1 MRKILIGAG
10 FALATTAVP
19 MMPALAQNTSKQ
31 QAGNKA
37 EKTSTTGPSPQGTP
51 QRDPAKVPPGLAK
64 QLLIPGKGWQ
74 NALDKYNGSNARWS
88 DLPTSP

>member
-1 MRKILIGAG
+1 MRKILIAAG
-10 FALATTAVP
+10 FTLATIAIP
-19 MMPALAQNTSKQ
+19 MMPAAARNSSKQ
-31 QAGNKA
+31 QTANTPAK
-37 EKTSTTGPSPQGTP
+37 KSSTAPSPPGTP

-88 DLPTSP
+88 DFPVSP